1 MLKDALACV
10 GKYSSPIKALFASSE
25 SEASNTFK
33 RKCSTI
39 YRDCL
44 YSGWSV
50 MRFTHEQSR
59 RSTHDMTTVILCGS

>member
-10 GKYSSPIKALFASSE
+10 GKYSSRIKALFASSE
-25 SEASNTFK
+25 SEASNTFE

-44 YSGWSV
+44 YSDWSV
-50 MRFTHEQSR
+50 ILLHMSNHVDLR
-59 RSTHDMTTVILCGS
+59 MT

>member
-1 MLKDALACV
+1 MLKYALACV
-10 GKYSSPIKALFASSE
+10 GKCSSRIKALFALSE
-25 SEASNTFK
+25 SEASNTFE

-50 MRFTHEQSR
+50 TRFTHEQSR
-59 RSTHDMTTVILCGS
+59 RSTHDATTVILCGS

>member
-10 GKYSSPIKALFASSE
+10 GKHSSPIKALFASSE

-44 YSGWSV
+44 YSGCPV

-59 RSTHDMTTVILCGS
+59 